1 MLSLTE
7 DDINQ
12 QTAIWKRPSSFFLG
26 LCTLLCIV
34 FFADSIWATE
44 NSGNIAN
51 APKGYTLSIGEHFI
65 NTKDG
70 VVKGER
76 GSVPTPSV
84 GVDASKSGEN
94 AIIENYGMISAQN
107 DLQAIGVRLND
118 GTLKNYGTIKAI
130 SYPGS
135 NLLGPVG
142 IDSKHATIY
151 NYGTIEQPD
160 AALVVMG
167 IRLNNAV
174 LHNRGKILTPQA
186 IEVIGNSKVYLEAGT
201 DIIRAGLVVAD
212 TLGQAELYLD
222 GSGTINFSMAGNWKS
237 LQKTGTGVWVMDMH
251 LNDAIPT
258 TFGSLTI
265 SQGTLALGD
274 SSFDRSIQKLIVN
287 SGATLDL
294 GTQTLFAPN
303 CTFMP
308 NSTIKFRLPLKG
320 HGVLVAQDVTMGDN
334 VVILPTNIESAEG
347 ITYTLIE
354 GTEAS
359 SYAGATLSNKQNK
372 ISTLFSYYE
381 LIKES
386 NKLSLKVDKVSDE
399 ELAQKGLN
407 VTDARAVESA
417 FQNDS
422 VSMNKLSGMSIEK
435 VKDALKQAHAE
446 PISEV
451 ISAVRDAGYAAQG
464 VITRRLITARSA
476 ALASNESTGL
486 SSGSDEL
493 SWKIWGQGFG
503 SVSSE
508 TAHNDSN
515 GYDANT
521 TGLTFGVDK
530 ALVENFRLGLA
541 YSYIFTDVDS
551 KSSSNNNEVDSN
563 LLTVYCET
571 LFGDD
576 MYLDA
581 HISYGFNNYKAKR
594 YMTELGLQA
603 KADFDGS
610 TFNIGGE
617 FGKSFNFTSNPIT
630 ITPYVGL
637 DYSYISI
644 DSYKESGAG
653 SSNLIVD
660 DTYNNVFTSTL
671 GARFGATFN
680 AFKPE
685 MHAAWVHD
693 WAQEEISTNAE
704 FANSGAALSSSAV
717 SNDPDKINLGLGL
730 GWQVSDVVTLD
741 LTADYLGSAHMDS
754 WGGTVKM
761 SYEF

>member
-1 MLSLTE
+1 MLPLRKKSIE
-7 DDINQ
+7 Q
-12 QTAIWKRPSSFFLG
+12 QTVAWKRPSSFILG
-26 LCTLLCIV
+26 LCTMLCIV

-44 NSGNIAN
+44 NSGTIENN
-51 APKGYTLSIGEHFI
+51 PTGYKLSTGEHFI
-65 NTKDG
+65 NAKEG
-70 VVKGER
+70 IVKG
-76 GSVPTPSV
+76 GPYTAPIVV
-84 GVDASKSGEN
+84 IDASTSGSD
-94 AIIENYGMISAQN
+94 AIIENYGLIHSENIHGLKAVN
-107 DLQAIGVRLND
+107 LTD
-118 GTLKNYGTIKAI
+118 GTLKNYGTITAKGYMGMPTI
-130 SYPGS
+130 YPNIVYVTNGT
-135 NLLGPVG
+135 V
-142 IDSKHATIY
+142 Y
-151 NYGTIEQPD
+151 NYGKIEELPES
-160 AALVVMG
+160 APSTGV
-167 IRLNNAV
+167 V
-174 LHNRGKILTPQA
+174 LHDSTLHNQGTINVSSA
-186 IEVIGNSKVYLEAGT
+186 IFAAGNSKVYLETGT
-201 DIIRAGLVVAD
+201 NITGSVTTDSSGL
-212 TLGQAELYLD
+212 AELYLAD
-222 GSGTINFSMAGNWKS
+222 SGTVNFEISSKWKF
-237 LQKTGTGVWVMDMH
+237 LQKTGAGIWVIDKDI
-251 LNDAIPT
+251 NAN
-258 TFGSLTI
+258 FGSVSI
-265 SQGTLALGD
+265 HQGTLALGNGSFGD
-274 SSFDRSIQKLIVN
+274 SIKNTLTLH

-294 GTQTLFAPN
+294 GTNELEAPN
-303 CTFMP
+303 SIFMP
-308 NSTIKFRLPLKG
+308 NSTIKVTLTSNE
-320 HGVLVAQDVTMGDN
+320 HGLLTGDNVTMGEN
-334 VVILPTNIESAEG
+334 VVILPTIKDTVTNEL
-347 ITYTLIE
+347 YTLIIAN
-354 GTEAS
+354 EAS
-359 SYAGATLSNKQNK
+359 SYAGATLSNKKDK
-372 ISTLFSYYE
+372 ISCLFSSYE
-381 LIKES
+381 LIKG
-386 NKLSLKVDKVSDE
+386 NDSLKLKVAPVSDE
-399 ELAQKGLN
+399 YLVQQGIN
-407 VTDARAVESA
+407 TTDVHAIKTA
-417 FQNDS
+417 FKNDN
-422 VSMNKLSGMSIEK
+422 VSMGKLASLSIEK
-435 VKDALKQAHAE
+435 AKKALKEAHAE
-446 PISEV
+446 PIAEV

-464 VITRRLITARSA
+464 VITKRLLTTRSV
-476 ALASNESTGL
+476 ALSANEQTGL
-486 SSGSDEL
+486 SSGSDEV

-541 YSYIFTDVDS
+541 YSYIYTDVDS

-563 LLTVYCET
+563 LLTVYCEK

-610 TFNIGGE
+610 TFNLGGE

-630 ITPYVGL
+630 ITPYIGL
-637 DYSYISI
+637 AYSYISI

-717 SNDPDKINLGLGL
+717 SNDPDKINLGMGL